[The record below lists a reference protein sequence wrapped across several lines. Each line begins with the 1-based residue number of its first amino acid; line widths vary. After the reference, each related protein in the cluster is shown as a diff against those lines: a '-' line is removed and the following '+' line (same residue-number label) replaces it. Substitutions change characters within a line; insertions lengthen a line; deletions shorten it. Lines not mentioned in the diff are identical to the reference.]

1 MNVSVIDAVQQDNT
15 AGRAAWICLVIAWLT
30 FLVPIPGIGILIGGP
45 LNLVALILAIVAMA
59 KFGTNAG
66 IWPLL
71 ASLIASPILYLI
83 GLAVFASVIG
93 AAGQV

>member
-1 MNVSVIDAVQQDNT
+1 MSVSVSSAAQQDNT

-30 FLVPIPGIGILIGGP
+30 FLVPIPGIGIFIGWP
-45 LNLVALILAIVAMA
+45 LNLVAFILAIVAMVRS
-59 KFGTNAG
+59 GSNAG

-93 AAGQV
+93 AAGQA